1 MEIELRK
8 KLGKLADEMAGIVD
22 AGFTSASRKRF
33 DALEAEARDLKRDI
47 ERKESSSGLNHE
59 LDQPTSKPA
68 PPQLGGPMYNDP
80 PPANRAKLGE
90 AREYR
95 AMFPELANGNGERE
109 TRPGLGDPGSN
120 EVPMPERR
128 GPGTRGD
135 DRISP
140 AQQKFVTDL
149 CRSLDPPI
157 AIAELNARIRELYP
171 PAESIYDIRRREAS
185 QLIDSLKEQKKRAA

>member
-1 MEIELRK
+1 MLKAVVAFAKKIPVPGQEFSSQSFHLSLEQELPATLRQEEVIAQLHETFAVVK
-8 KLGKLADEMAGIVD
+8 KGV
-22 AGFTSASRKRF
+22 
-33 DALEAEARDLKRDI
+33 EA
-47 ERKESSSGLNHE
+47 
-59 LDQPTSKPA
+59 
-68 PPQLGGPMYNDP
+68 
-80 PPANRAKLGE
+80 
-90 AREYR
+90 
-95 AMFPELANGNGERE
+95 ELANGNGERE